1 MKTGDGTSKKMKR
14 RGRIRAKRRGA
25 VMATVAGVAGVI
37 AFSGFAAIAQKQSVR
52 ANPSTGAAV
61 AGFARNSDAQANI
74 SASAAITGLPQHQS
88 LQVNADVDVAGTGL
102 ALEQS
107 ARTNAPAQTARA
119 GQAATEAFTRE
130 DARAAIAAS
139 QAIATGGIN
148 ELKTVEI
155 GGIKQWISVR
165 GNNPANPIL
174 LFLHGGPGSPMMP
187 ESWTFQKP
195 WEDFFTVVQWD
206 QRGTG
211 KTFSAMNRQPDKS
224 MTIEKMQADAEE
236 LIELLL
242 RTYGKKKIFLMGH
255 SWGSI
260 LGVKVAQHRPDLLY
274 AYIGVGQV
282 VNGERNEVVG
292 YRETLAQAE
301 KVGNQAAIQALEA
314 MAPYPNPEGFTPMAK
329 VLAERRWDVALG
341 GMVYGQ
347 TKNDVSRIWALS
359 PEYTDYDDASAGL
372 GEISSVEILLPQ
384 MEKVNFDKVTTFQC
398 PVFIFAGAE
407 DRTTPESVAEKYYE
421 SIQAPEKRFFK
432 IERAAHYVV
441 TEAPGEV
448 LMDLVEYVRP
458 VGERQ

>member
-155 GGIKQWISVR
+155 GGIPQWISVR

-187 ESWTFQKP
+187 ESWTVRKP

-211 KTFSAMNRQPDKS
+211 
-224 MTIEKMQADAEE
+224 
-236 LIELLL
+236 
-242 RTYGKKKIFLMGH
+242 
-255 SWGSI
+255 
-260 LGVKVAQHRPDLLY
+260 
-274 AYIGVGQV
+274 
-282 VNGERNEVVG
+282 
-292 YRETLAQAE
+292 
-301 KVGNQAAIQALEA
+301 
-314 MAPYPNPEGFTPMAK
+314 
-329 VLAERRWDVALG
+329 
-341 GMVYGQ
+341 
-347 TKNDVSRIWALS
+347 
-359 PEYTDYDDASAGL
+359 
-372 GEISSVEILLPQ
+372 
-384 MEKVNFDKVTTFQC
+384 
-398 PVFIFAGAE
+398 
-407 DRTTPESVAEKYYE
+407 
-421 SIQAPEKRFFK
+421 
-432 IERAAHYVV
+432 
-441 TEAPGEV
+441 
-448 LMDLVEYVRP
+448 
-458 VGERQ
+458 